1 MPKVKFTQAQRNTV
15 SKEAAA
21 TISTMTGFDLPNFI
35 PLTKHM
41 ILNMRKQFQTGEDKN
56 EMAIID
62 GHKLNV
68 KHISLNGVPGM
79 LITAPD
85 VQMNKGVI
93 FNVHGGGFIMGTARD
108 RNGLL
113 AAAETKLP
121 VYSVDY
127 TLSPEATA
135 LTVLGEVEHFYQGVI
150 EAAGTQPITIM
161 GSSAGSTIAASTIVR
176 AHTKGMQLPA
186 AAVLMCPALDIS
198 GNGDSAVFNDH
209 RDALSTHLSL
219 RLAQSY
225 IGDNDPLSPD
235 VSPMYATIGDWFP
248 PTVMTTGTRDAML
261 SNVLRFTDKLK
272 DAKVPNHSIIKDGMW
287 HGFTWEENLPE
298 AIATRK
304 EMWQWIMQYN
314 KA

>member
-1 MPKVKFTQAQRNTV
+1 MPKVKFTQAQHNTV

-21 TISTMTGFDLPNFI
+21 TISTMTGFDLPDFV
-35 PLTKHM
+35 PLTKRM
-41 ILNMRKQFQTGEDKN
+41 IVNMRKQFQAGEDKN

-62 GHKLNV
+62 GHQLNV
-68 KHISLNGVPGM
+68 KHIRLNDVPGM

-85 VQMNKGVI
+85 VDMTKGVV

-113 AAAETKLP
+113 AAAETKMP

-135 LTVLGEVEHFYQGVI
+135 MTILAEVEKFYRGVVD
-150 EAAGTQPITIM
+150 EAGSRPITIV

-176 AHTKGMQLPA
+176 AHTKGLQLPTTA
-186 AAVLMCPALDIS
+186 ILMCPAIDIS
-198 GNGDSAVFNDH
+198 GNGDSAVFNNH
-209 RDALSTHLSL
+209 RDAMSTHLSL

-225 IGDNDPLSPD
+225 IGDNDPMSPD
-235 VSPMYATIGDWFP
+235 ISPMYAQIGDWFP

-261 SNVLRFTDKLK
+261 SNVIRFTDKLRT
-272 DAKVPNHSIIKDGMW
+272 ANVPNYEIIKDGMW
-287 HGFTWEENLPE
+287 HGFTWEEKLPE
-298 AIATRK
+298 AVATRK
-304 EMWQWIMQYN
+304 DMWRWIMQYN
-314 KA
+314 